1 MKNPFDP
8 SALVVGVSLFAVILS
23 GGWSLHQHTVLNEA
37 SSQRDASIQTFERLS
52 TLKTRWG
59 NSPDIQQKRA
69 YLMAHPALV
78 RQERRQKTLHLEYA
92 NLSKNEFDRIVG
104 ALMNTPFVIT
114 KLALVRS
121 TNTGTISV
129 EIEQ

>member
-8 SALVVGVSLFAVILS
+8 SVLVVGISLFAIILT
-23 GGWSLHQHTVLNEA
+23 GGWSMHQRTVLSETA
-37 SSQRDASIQTFERLS
+37 AQRDASIQTFERLS
-52 TLKTRWG
+52 TLKTRWE
-59 NSPDIQQKRA
+59 NSPDVQRKRA

-78 RQERRQKTLHLEYA
+78 RQERRQKTLLLEYA

-104 ALMNTPFVIT
+104 TLMNAPFVIT
-114 KLALVRS
+114 KLALAR
-121 TNTGTISV
+121 NGDTGNISV

>member
-8 SALVVGVSLFAVILS
+8 SVLVVGVSLFAIILT
-23 GGWSLHQHTVLNEA
+23 GGWSMHQRTVLSEA
-37 SSQRDASIQTFERLS
+37 AAQRDASIQTFERLS
-52 TLKTRWG
+52 TLKTRWE
-59 NSPDIQQKRA
+59 NSPDVQRKRA

-78 RQERRQKTLHLEYA
+78 RQERRPKTLLLEYA

-104 ALMNTPFVIT
+104 TLMNAPFVIT
-114 KLALVRS
+114 KLAMTR
-121 TNTGTISV
+121 NGDTGTISV